1 MKFNSSCNI
10 DTEKTKLFLIINMF
24 TDPERIEV

>member
-10 DTEKTKLFLIINMF
+10 DTENKIISYIINMF
-24 TDPERIEV
+24 TDPERI